1 VLVHV
6 LDVLLVHVRVRMG
19 VIVVGVFMLVLDVLV
34 VVLDVCVGV
43 FHVPVRVLVGV
54 RQIGHR
60 IAPIVVNTWHCI
72 HIVSHRHRDGWRI
85 PEMIHVE
92 GGSSRNLVSCW
103 ILATGEAAQLFS
115 LWRVHVHQL
124 GQCLV
129 RTRGSSRAT
138 AW

>member
-1 VLVHV
+1 VSVLVHV

-72 HIVSHRHRDGWRI
+72 HIVSHPPPHPYCFAPPPRWMADT
-85 PEMIHVE
+85 
-92 GGSSRNLVSCW
+92 RND
-103 ILATGEAAQLFS
+103 
-115 LWRVHVHQL
+115 
-124 GQCLV
+124 
-129 RTRGSSRAT
+129 TR
-138 AW
+138 